1 MPHFGSFKQH
11 LYAKKENIDKPV
23 YSSMDEALF
32 KHELIELE

>member
-1 MPHFGSFKQH
+1 MPPFGSFKQY